1 MRMTIRRYRIC
12 VTLPECVVIVLIF
25 SGIIRTIRKGCAAM
39 NKNQEKP
46 QPTEPSDAT
55 VTSTLE
61 YAGEVIVA
69 IGIYI
74 VGVIIICL

>member
-1 MRMTIRRYRIC
+1 M
-12 VTLPECVVIVLIF
+12 LQECVVIVPIF
-25 SGIIRTIRKGCAAM
+25 SGIIRIIRKGCAAM
-39 NKNQEKP
+39 NKNQEKL
-46 QPTEPSDAT
+46 QPTEQSDAT
-55 VTSTLE
+55 AMSTLE